1 MYEEPTIVD
10 LVKDK
15 TGAELFREL
24 YRLLPSLSFEDY
36 FKNGIWQNDL
46 MRLDIEVIDAHRKEA
61 GAPDPPPMEEIEFPP
76 LPGQAQA
83 HSLGGLLRALV
94 PSVGLPINAGGALI
108 RPGPDGAAS
117 PVPAEGEAGLAPSGP
132 LAAPMPKMPPAGAA
146 QPLDMKVIALFV
158 SKWKLDPGRARTALE
173 KLTPSRRRFVMQNF
187 KHLPVNGSSSS
198 DKLEEYI
205 GHCEQT
211 GSWDVATEAAPAV
224 TTPEPAGG
232 VKRPMEQSE
241 EPNKRQNTGPVTS
254 KASSKAAAKVSP
266 KP

>member
-10 LVKDK
+10 LVKEK

-24 YRLLPSLSFEDY
+24 YRLLPSLSFED
-36 FKNGIWQNDL
+36 FRVK
-46 MRLDIEVIDAHRKEA
+46 
-61 GAPDPPPMEEIEFPP
+61 PDPPPMEEIEFPP
-76 LPGQAQA
+76 LPGHAQA

-108 RPGPDGAAS
+108 RPGPDGASS

-132 LAAPMPKMPPAGAA
+132 LAAPMPKMPPGGA

-187 KHLPVNGSSSS
+187 KHLPINGSSSS

-211 GSWDVATEAAPAV
+211 GSW
-224 TTPEPAGG
+224 
-232 VKRPMEQSE
+232 
-241 EPNKRQNTGPVTS
+241 
-254 KASSKAAAKVSP
+254 
-266 KP
+266 